1 MTDRTNAARV
11 RRWLTPGATALALAV
26 AGVMAG
32 PVANADTILVK
43 DSPLLYGSQTVAYS
57 MKVTGAGSLAV
68 ALDDLNFPT
77 ALADL
82 SFALATSGGVLQTLT
97 GEGDAQFDVDSA
109 GTYWAIVS
117 GRGLGKFGIGQLSLS
132 VVFSPFTDPGSGP
145 TPVPLPGALAL
156 LLAGLA
162 GTFGVA
168 RKRESVSPV
177 LAS

>member
-1 MTDRTNAARV
+1 MTDRTNTVRV
-11 RRWLTPGATALALAV
+11 RRWLTPSAAALAV

-32 PVANADTILVK
+32 PVANADTVMVK

-57 MKVTGAGSLAV
+57 MNVTGAGSLSV

-82 SFALATSGGVLQTLT
+82 SFALATTSGVLQTLT

-132 VVFSPFTDPGSGP
+132 VVFSPLDSGPGP

-168 RKRESVSPV
+168 RKRESAVP
-177 LAS
+177 AIAG